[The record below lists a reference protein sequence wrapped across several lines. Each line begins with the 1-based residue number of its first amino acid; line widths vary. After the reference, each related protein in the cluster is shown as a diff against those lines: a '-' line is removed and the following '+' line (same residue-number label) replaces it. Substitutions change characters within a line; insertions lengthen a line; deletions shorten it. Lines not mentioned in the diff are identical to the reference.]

1 MQDLSQLMDGLNG
14 FLGTSYTAYNAA
26 DNARAFLRAHGFCEL
41 DERAP
46 WTLAPQGKYF
56 VVRGGSAV
64 IAFTGGDAAK
74 GFKIVASHTDSPCL
88 KLKENGELSD
98 GTYTR
103 LNTEPYGGG
112 LWYTFF
118 DRPLRLAGRTVY
130 EEDGAL
136 VSRTFASD
144 FTVSLPS
151 LAIHLNRDANE
162 KFAPNLQENLPLLTL
177 GGKRLAELL
186 GSPVSFDLFAACAEK
201 PYFWGAENEFFS
213 APRLDNLASV
223 FASIRTLA
231 QGEATGVCVAAC
243 LDSEEIGSHTR
254 AGAASDFLRAVLV
267 RIAEAQG
274 LTRAEYYAALAASFC
289 ISLDNAQGFHPN
301 YAAKFDPSDR
311 AYLGKGAALKAHAN
325 GAYATDALSAAV
337 VRTVFGRAGAPLQ
350 TFYNRSDMRSGSTL
364 GTISLG
370 QAGILTADI
379 GLPQLAM
386 HSAVE
391 TIACADYAA
400 LEAGLSAFWKSDI
413 RIDGDRAEIG

>member
-1 MQDLSQLMDGLNG
+1 MQDLTQFLSGLPE
-14 FLGTSYTAYNAA
+14 FLENSYTAYQAA
-26 DNARAFLRAHGFCEL
+26 EGARALLTAQGFCEL

-46 WTLAPQGKYF
+46 WKIEPRGKYF

-64 IAFTGGDAAK
+64 IAFTGGDAK
-74 GFKIVASHTDSPCL
+74 EGFKIVASHTDSPCF
-88 KLKENGELSD
+88 KLKENAALSD

-118 DRPLRLAGRTVY
+118 DRPLRLAGRVVR

-136 VSRTFASD
+136 KAQSFVSA

-151 LAIHLNRDANE
+151 LAVHLNRDANE

-177 GGKRLAELL
+177 GGKALAELL
-186 GSPVSFDLFAACAEK
+186 GSPVSYDLFAACAEK
-201 PYFWGAENEFFS
+201 PYLWGAENEFFS

-223 FASIRTLA
+223 YASLHTLSQSRTA
-231 QGEATGVCVAAC
+231 GVCVAAC
-243 LDSEEIGSHTR
+243 LDSEEIGSRTR
-254 AGAASDFLRAVLV
+254 TGAASDFLRAVLT

-274 LTRAEYYAALAASFC
+274 LTQAEYCAALAASFC

-301 YAAKFDPSDR
+301 YPAKFDPADR
-311 AYLGKGAALKAHAN
+311 AYLGKGVALKAHAN

-337 VRTVFGRAGAPLQ
+337 VKTVFRRAGAPLQ

-370 QAGILTADI
+370 QAGVLTADI

-400 LEAGLSAFWKSDI
+400 LEAGLSAFWQSAL